1 MTEHTEHNKK
11 AVLIALEKS
20 LGVITAACKQAEVG
34 RTQFYEWVKTDPDFA
49 KSVDEIKEVTL
60 DFAESALY
68 QQIKKGNTSA
78 TIFLLKTKGKKRG
91 YIERQ
96 EIDLGTDN
104 HFRVEIN
111 LGNEGS
117 TE

>member
-1 MTEHTEHNKK
+1 MTEQTEHNKK

-20 LGVITAACKQAEVG
+20 LGVVTAACKQAGVG
-34 RTQFYEWVKTDPDFA
+34 RTQFYEWLRTDEEFA
-49 KSVDEIKEVTL
+49 KQVEDIRDVTL

-78 TIFLLKTKGKKRG
+78 TIFLLKTKGKGRG

-96 EIDLGTDN
+96 EYDLGTDN
-104 HFRVEIN
+104 HFRIEVIR
-111 LGNEGS
+111 NEED
-117 TE
+117 TD

>member
-1 MTEHTEHNKK
+1 MSEQTEHNKK

-20 LGVITAACKQAEVG
+20 LGVVTAACKQAGVG
-34 RTQFYEWVKTDPDFA
+34 RTQFYEWLRTDEEFA
-49 KSVDEIKEVTL
+49 KQVEDIRDVTL

-78 TIFLLKTKGKKRG
+78 TIFLLKTKGKGRG

-96 EIDLGTDN
+96 EYDLGTDN
-104 HFRVEIN
+104 HFRIEVIR
-111 LGNEGS
+111 NEED
-117 TE
+117 TD

>member
-1 MTEHTEHNKK
+1 MTEQTEHNKK

-20 LGVITAACKQAEVG
+20 LGVVTAACKQSGVG
-34 RTQFYEWVKTDPDFA
+34 RTQFYEWLRTDEEFA
-49 KSVDEIKEVTL
+49 KQVEDIRDVTL

-78 TIFLLKTKGKKRG
+78 TIFLLKTKGKGRG

-96 EIDLGTDN
+96 EYDLGTDN
-104 HFRVEIN
+104 HFRIEVIR
-111 LGNEGS
+111 NEED
-117 TE
+117 TD